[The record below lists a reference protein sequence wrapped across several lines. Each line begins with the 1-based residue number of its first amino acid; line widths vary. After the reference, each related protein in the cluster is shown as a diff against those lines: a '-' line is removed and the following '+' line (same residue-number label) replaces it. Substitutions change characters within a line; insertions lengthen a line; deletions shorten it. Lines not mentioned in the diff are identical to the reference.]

1 MTAYLFSGDGLP
13 QVPPGNEVLRGST
26 SRQEQVGGSCEGLD
40 GTQVKVQ
47 QRRTAG
53 FLCYGEKHAPCCAD
67 LSLPL
72 PLHRSQCQEQK
83 SSPGELAP
91 RSWHVEKGEGSTGAD
106 QAAETQGHQMPHSLW
121 WLLCHPESTPVL
133 ALFFVFS
140 LKPELPTQKQVL
152 RQRKA
157 GPGISSQ
164 RTSLERVGP
173 GRPWGPGRAV
183 GENAPKER
191 SRAWELP
198 GAGQAPKPN

>member
-1 MTAYLFSGDGLP
+1 MLWREACPLLCGSLP
-13 QVPPGNEVLRGST
+13 ASPPPPQSVPGAEVQPWRTGPQILACGKGGGEHRSRPGCRNPGPSDATFTLVATVPPRVNS
-26 SRQEQVGGSCEGLD
+26 
-40 GTQVKVQ
+40 
-47 QRRTAG
+47 
-53 FLCYGEKHAPCCAD
+53 
-67 LSLPL
+67 
-72 PLHRSQCQEQK
+72 
-83 SSPGELAP
+83 
-91 RSWHVEKGEGSTGAD
+91 
-106 QAAETQGHQMPHSLW
+106 
-121 WLLCHPESTPVL
+121 VL